1 MAKKKTTTKQ
11 KKKKGRVTKAEQL
24 QNEQLKRIIWVIVLA
39 AIMIIAY
46 SRMGV
51 VGLYLNRVCQYLF
64 GRVYALI
71 LAIVVAQILISM
83 INSQRP
89 DSAVSN
95 NPAAVFLIVTA
106 VLLTASYGPCKDGG
120 LKGMNLL
127 QNYIDETGAI
137 FSGSSTMDLG
147 GGFFGTLLLSMTT
160 TAFDYVGT
168 ILIIV
173 VLFIIAALL
182 LVNLDVYK
190 HAFSA
195 IMSYLSTTEEIDDGD
210 DDDEDADEEEEETAP
225 APAKEHKPLFS
236 FLHKKKA
243 QPVETEED
251 EEEPAG
257 SVQKPMAN
265 ILADGDGQE
274 PAVQAQPTPQT
285 NTERPLTKAH
295 PQDPFDI
302 RADAPDASD
311 LAAAKEP
318 LNLTEIVHDAIP
330 SDPSIFISVDD
341 LVDRTQVIPVE
352 THVETAEKPQPA
364 RMQEKADEVSAP
376 VSESTSVSNLD
387 NRNPAATSQPVDTK
401 VYTQPTENEGAV
413 YANGMKKNKPYQLP
427 PLKTLDP
434 LPPKD
439 RNDPNAAAAA
449 QKGTQLIQVL
459 RNFDIEARLI
469 DTHIGPAVTKFEIRP
484 DANVKVSRILGLADD
499 IKMQLAVRD
508 VRIEAP
514 IPGHNAVGVEVPNVK
529 AVPVKMRELIGTI
542 PEKEKD
548 QPLLVLLGKDLMG
561 STVTCR
567 LDKMP
572 HLLIAGA
579 TGSGKSVCMNSII
592 CSLLLRTK
600 PDDVKLLLVDPK
612 KVEFTPYQK
621 VPHLI
626 GPVINDPAKASNAL
640 KVIVKIMEDRYDM
653 FSKAGVRNIQG
664 FNKMVETMDDPAD
677 GSPKPKKMP
686 FIVVIVDE
694 MADLMAVAG
703 KEVESSIQR
712 ITQLARAAGIHL
724 IVATQRPSVDVITGV
739 IKANIPS
746 RIAFAVSSAIDSKT
760 ILDHGGAERLLGNG
774 DMLYMPIGASGPV
787 RVQGVFVT
795 DEEVQRITDFV
806 SEEAIPMWDDAFVR
820 LEGVNDGEGDVGGVA
835 GADEDPLLEEVRD
848 YVIQSQ
854 KASTSLL
861 QRRFGIG
868 YNRAARMIDELEQEG
883 VIGPAQG
890 SKPRDVYIKRD
901 ESSQD

>member
-11 KKKKGRVTKAEQL
+11 KKGRGRQTKAEQL
-24 QNEQLKRIIWVIVLA
+24 QNEQLKRIIWVVVLA

-46 SRMGV
+46 SRMGI

-71 LAIVVAQILISM
+71 LAIIVAQILISM

-95 NPAAVFLIVTA
+95 NPTAVFLIAMA
-106 VLLTASYGPCKDGG
+106 VLLTASYGPGRDSS
-120 LKGMNLL
+120 LKGMDLL
-127 QNYIDETGAI
+127 QNFIDETGAI
-137 FSGSSTMDLG
+137 FSGASTMDLG
-147 GGFFGTLLLSMTT
+147 GGFCGSFLLSLTT

-210 DDDEDADEEEEETAP
+210 DDDDDDEAEVEETAP
-225 APAKEHKPLFS
+225 ASVKEHKPLFS

-243 QPVETEED
+243 EQPTEE
-251 EEEPAG
+251 EEEPVSGPAATT
-257 SVQKPMAN
+257 MAN
-265 ILADGDGQE
+265 ILADGDRE
-274 PAVQAQPTPQT
+274 PSVQAQPEQENSAPVQ
-285 NTERPLTKAH
+285 LTKAH

-341 LVDRTQVIPVE
+341 LVDRTQMIPVQPE
-352 THVETAEKPQPA
+352 THVEPA
-364 RMQEKADEVSAP
+364 KNEEPAP
-376 VSESTSVSNLD
+376 VKPEEASEPAPAVSSLE

-413 YANGMKKNKPYQLP
+413 YANGMKKNRPYQLP
-427 PLKTLDP
+427 PLRTLDP

-529 AVPVKMRELIGTI
+529 AVPVKMRELIGQI
-542 PEKEKD
+542 PEKEKN

-626 GPVINDPAKASNAL
+626 GPVINDPTKASNAL

-806 SEEAIPMWDDAFVR
+806 SDEAIPMWDDSFVR

-901 ESSQD
+901 ESSQG